1 MVGRATQV
9 AFRPAHLASGRG
21 SSPTTLWLPET
32 PPEAEA
38 PTTQETRSEHM
49 ICVTHAWIIFTD
61 PAWGPIS
68 LQLSVWRDDRDDA
81 PNYEVVI
88 E

>member
-1 MVGRATQV
+1 
-9 AFRPAHLASGRG
+9 
-21 SSPTTLWLPET
+21 
-32 PPEAEA
+32 
-38 PTTQETRSEHM
+38 M

-68 LQLSVWRDDRDDA
+68 LQLSVWRDERDDA